1 MRTGKENWH
10 VEIADFDQQYFST
23 MAPVVIGD
31 QVLVGTGNDLDAP
44 GFLQSYDPRTGALQ
58 WKTYMVP
65 MNPGDP
71 GLETWPSLDAARH
84 GGGQVWMPGSYD
96 PETGLYITGTGN
108 PTPGYTGIARKGDNL
123 FTCSLVAIDVKTGK
137 MAWYYQTSPHDT
149 HDWDSAQTP
158 VLFDGT
164 IDGKP
169 RKLVSTAAR
178 NGYFFTLD
186 RVTGEHIVTSK
197 FGKTTNWAK
206 GLRKNGAPEP
216 NPAKE
221 ATIPG
226 SLVSPFEG
234 GVTNWQAPAFNPELG
249 LFYVHESNGFNILY
263 LTDPDPRGSMG
274 LGGKRFYVTGFES
287 NAIQGIDYR
296 TGKPSWR
303 HEWPTGAGIGSGMLT
318 TATGLLF
325 TGDGSGNFVAMD
337 AASGELLWHTRI
349 GNISNAPQT
358 YEVNGR
364 QYLTGG
370 RGRHAVFLRAL
381 LMQPRIRY
389 GMVGGGEGAFIGAV
403 HRMAARLDDQFEL
416 VCGAFSSNAERALQ
430 SGAACSVAPGRS
442 LSRISR
448 RCSSARRCCPR
459 TGGCSASSS
468 SRPIARTWP
477 IAAAALDTGFHVL
490 SDKPATATLAEC
502 RELAAKLR
510 APDCSTDSRI
520 RTPPTP
526 WCAKRASAS
535 RAVNWARSARCWWS
549 TRRAGS
555 QRRSSTMAT
564 SRPRGGW
571 IPRTP
576 ASARC
581 MGDIGV
587 HAFNLAEFVTG
598 LEVRELCASLNSVVP
613 GRRLDDDGTVLLR
626 FDNGASGVL
635 VASQVCAGDENN
647 LRLRVYGEE
656 ASLDWQQ
663 MEPNSLWLRPQDA
676 PAQLLR
682 TGVGGRAQRR
692 PRTRIP
698 AGHPEGY
705 PRGIR
710 EPVSRIRAAASGRR
724 TRRAPCP
731 ASTPPCAAWHSS
743 RRSVASS
750 AAGDQWLA
758 MRLAQRLIH
767 ERSRHLPG
775 AVRLATGAIQFAG
788 RHGEVGRVAGLCRRA
803 GADL

>member
-1 MRTGKENWH
+1 MIRRTRSTIVGLLAPALLAAQQAPLVPPAALLQPLTVDWPTYSGDYTGQRYSRLTQINRDTVRHLTLAWAARVNTAQRALTVVGGEGKGDFPIPPPAVKGSILEVGGVIYVTSPDHTWAMDAVDGRELWHYFWKTKGSTHIASRGSAIWNNSLLFETPDNYLVSVDVRTGKENWH

-303 HEWPTGAGIGSGMLT
+303 HEWPTGAGFGSGILT

-364 QYLTGG
+364 QYLT
-370 RGRHAVFLRAL
+370 V
-381 LMQPRIRY
+381 
-389 GMVGGGEGAFIGAV
+389 
-403 HRMAARLDDQFEL
+403 
-416 VCGAFSSNAERALQ
+416 
-430 SGAACSVAPGRS
+430 
-442 LSRISR
+442 
-448 RCSSARRCCPR
+448 
-459 TGGCSASSS
+459 
-468 SRPIARTWP
+468 
-477 IAAAALDTGFHVL
+477 
-490 SDKPATATLAEC
+490 
-502 RELAAKLR
+502 
-510 APDCSTDSRI
+510 
-520 RTPPTP
+520 
-526 WCAKRASAS
+526 
-535 RAVNWARSARCWWS
+535 
-549 TRRAGS
+549 
-555 QRRSSTMAT
+555 
-564 SRPRGGW
+564 
-571 IPRTP
+571 
-576 ASARC
+576 
-581 MGDIGV
+581 
-587 HAFNLAEFVTG
+587 
-598 LEVRELCASLNSVVP
+598 
-613 GRRLDDDGTVLLR
+613 
-626 FDNGASGVL
+626 
-635 VASQVCAGDENN
+635 
-647 LRLRVYGEE
+647 
-656 ASLDWQQ
+656 
-663 MEPNSLWLRPQDA
+663 
-676 PAQLLR
+676 
-682 TGVGGRAQRR
+682 GVGDML
-692 PRTRIP
+692 
-698 AGHPEGY
+698 Y
-705 PRGIR
+705 SF
-710 EPVSRIRAAASGRR
+710 V
-724 TRRAPCP
+724 
-731 ASTPPCAAWHSS
+731 
-743 RRSVASS
+743 
-750 AAGDQWLA
+750 LY
-758 MRLAQRLIH
+758 
-767 ERSRHLPG
+767 
-775 AVRLATGAIQFAG
+775 
-788 RHGEVGRVAGLCRRA
+788 
-803 GADL
+803 

>member
-1 MRTGKENWH
+1 MIRRTRSTIVGLLAPALLAAQQAPLVPPAALLQPLTVDWPTYSGDYTGQRYSRLTQINRDTVRHLTLAWAARVNTAQRALTVVGGEGKGDFPIPPPAVKGSILEVGGVIYVTSPDHTWAMDAVDGRELWHYFWKTKGSTHIASRGSAIWNNSLLFETPDNYLVSVDVRTGKENWH

-44 GFLQSYDPRTGALQ
+44 GFLQSYDPRTGTLQ

-303 HEWPTGAGIGSGMLT
+303 HEWPTGAGFGSGILT

-364 QYLTGG
+364 QYLT
-370 RGRHAVFLRAL
+370 V
-381 LMQPRIRY
+381 
-389 GMVGGGEGAFIGAV
+389 
-403 HRMAARLDDQFEL
+403 
-416 VCGAFSSNAERALQ
+416 
-430 SGAACSVAPGRS
+430 
-442 LSRISR
+442 
-448 RCSSARRCCPR
+448 
-459 TGGCSASSS
+459 
-468 SRPIARTWP
+468 
-477 IAAAALDTGFHVL
+477 
-490 SDKPATATLAEC
+490 
-502 RELAAKLR
+502 
-510 APDCSTDSRI
+510 
-520 RTPPTP
+520 
-526 WCAKRASAS
+526 
-535 RAVNWARSARCWWS
+535 
-549 TRRAGS
+549 
-555 QRRSSTMAT
+555 
-564 SRPRGGW
+564 
-571 IPRTP
+571 
-576 ASARC
+576 
-581 MGDIGV
+581 
-587 HAFNLAEFVTG
+587 
-598 LEVRELCASLNSVVP
+598 
-613 GRRLDDDGTVLLR
+613 
-626 FDNGASGVL
+626 
-635 VASQVCAGDENN
+635 
-647 LRLRVYGEE
+647 
-656 ASLDWQQ
+656 
-663 MEPNSLWLRPQDA
+663 
-676 PAQLLR
+676 
-682 TGVGGRAQRR
+682 GVGDML
-692 PRTRIP
+692 
-698 AGHPEGY
+698 Y
-705 PRGIR
+705 SF
-710 EPVSRIRAAASGRR
+710 V
-724 TRRAPCP
+724 
-731 ASTPPCAAWHSS
+731 
-743 RRSVASS
+743 
-750 AAGDQWLA
+750 LY
-758 MRLAQRLIH
+758 
-767 ERSRHLPG
+767 
-775 AVRLATGAIQFAG
+775 
-788 RHGEVGRVAGLCRRA
+788 
-803 GADL
+803 